1 MIDVTLNGIITL
13 TRGDNAIIPLSI
25 SVSDPLYPEQDY
37 YVLKGDDAVYF
48 GIMFPNQLFENA
60 VIRKKYTKEDMN
72 DNNEIPISLIPED
85 TENLPS
91 GDYYYQIKLK
101 KDNEEDPKEVTTIV
115 EKTFFH
121 LID

>member
-13 TRGDNAIIPLSI
+13 TKGDNAIIPRVI
-25 SVSDPLYPEQDY
+25 SNGDPLYPEQEQY
-37 YVLKGDDAVYF
+37 ILKGDDAVYF
-48 GIMFPNQLFENA
+48 GVMFPNQDFANA
-60 VIRKKYTKEDMN
+60 VIRKKYTKEDMTE
-72 DNNEIPISLIPED
+72 DYVIPISFEPED

-91 GDYYYQIKLK
+91 GDYYYEVKLK
-101 KDNEEDPKEVTTIV
+101 KDNEDVKETTTIV